1 MRERFSTFEWLILT
15 GAAGMRAHIRSG
27 DQARAT
33 GARRADAPERPA
45 PYLSLEATP
54 SSDPAFPR
62 PPRTKCES

>member
-15 GAAGMRAHIRSG
+15 GAAGMRAHIRSP
-27 DQARAT
+27 ARAT
-33 GARRADAPERPA
+33 DAPERPA